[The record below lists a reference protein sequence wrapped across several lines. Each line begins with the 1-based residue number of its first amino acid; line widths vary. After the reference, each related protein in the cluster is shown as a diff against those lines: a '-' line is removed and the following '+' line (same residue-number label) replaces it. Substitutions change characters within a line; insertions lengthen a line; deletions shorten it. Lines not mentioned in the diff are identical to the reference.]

1 MIKASSLL
9 NPQGPG
15 HLSPGEVC
23 FWPELSS
30 ERGPGLMAGED
41 DLALLPA
48 FALSF
53 PSPCHFFPVMM
64 AEPLLEGGGLSA
76 QGSSRLP

>member
-1 MIKASSLL
+1 
-9 NPQGPG
+9 
-15 HLSPGEVC
+15 
-23 FWPELSS
+23 
-30 ERGPGLMAGED
+30 MAGED

-76 QGSSRLP
+76 QGSSGLP